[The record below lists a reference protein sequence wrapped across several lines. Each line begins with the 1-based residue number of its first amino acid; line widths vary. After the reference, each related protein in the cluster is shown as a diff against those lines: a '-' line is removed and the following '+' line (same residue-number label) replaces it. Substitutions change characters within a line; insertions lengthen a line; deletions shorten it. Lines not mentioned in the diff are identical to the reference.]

1 MNILDIKKKSQACV
15 LESIVHKLETQFDVI
30 EESLIDYRQ
39 KNKIEPEIIYN
50 EEKNETHVK
59 LKVDNKKWE
68 RVFQGNENLQ
78 IDFSDEDIIFLATKI
93 HKINKFT
100 LRIITEQEKYDTIIM
115 LSKLTDRFFI
125 RTLKKGGKKHEV

>member
-1 MNILDIKKKSQACV
+1 MNILDIKKKSQAFV

-39 KNKIEPEIIYN
+39 ENKIEPEIIYN
-50 EEKNETHVK
+50 EEKNETYVK

-68 RVFQGNENLQ
+68 RVFQGSENLQ

-93 HKINKFT
+93 HKINRFT

>member
-15 LESIVHKLETQFDVI
+15 LESIVHKLETQFDLI

>member
-1 MNILDIKKKSQACV
+1 MDLLDIKKKSQACV
-15 LESIVHKLETQFDVI
+15 LESIVHKLETQFDAI

-39 KNKIEPEIIYN
+39 KNKIEPEIIYS
-50 EEKNETHVK
+50 EEKNETYVK

>member
-1 MNILDIKKKSQACV
+1 MDLLDTKKKSQACI
-15 LESIVHKLETQFDVI
+15 LESIVHKLETQFDAI

-39 KNKIEPEIIYN
+39 KNKIEPEITYN

-68 RVFQGNENLQ
+68 RIFQGNENLQ

-100 LRIITEQEKYDTIIM
+100 LKIITEQEKYDTIIM

>member
-15 LESIVHKLETQFDVI
+15 LESIVHKLETQFDAI

-39 KNKIEPEIIYN
+39 ENKIEPEIIYN
-50 EEKNETHVK
+50 EEKNETYVK

-68 RVFQGNENLQ
+68 RVFQGSENLQ

-93 HKINKFT
+93 HKINRFT
-100 LRIITEQEKYDTIIM
+100 LRIITEQEEYDTIIM

>member
-30 EESLIDYRQ
+30 EKSLIDYRQ

-50 EEKNETHVK
+50 EEKNETYVK

-68 RVFQGNENLQ
+68 RVFQGSENLQ

>member
-1 MNILDIKKKSQACV
+1 MDLLDIKKKSQACV

>member
-39 KNKIEPEIIYN
+39 KNKIEPEIIYS
-50 EEKNETHVK
+50 EEKNETYVK

>member
-1 MNILDIKKKSQACV
+1 MNILEIKKKSQACV

-100 LRIITEQEKYDTIIM
+100 LRIIAKQKKYDTIIM

>member
-1 MNILDIKKKSQACV
+1 MNILEIKKKSQACV

>member
-50 EEKNETHVK
+50 EEKNETYVK

-68 RVFQGNENLQ
+68 RVFQGSENLQ

>member
-1 MNILDIKKKSQACV
+1 MNMLDIKKKSQACV

-39 KNKIEPEIIYN
+39 KNKIEPEITYN
-50 EEKNETHVK
+50 EEKNETYVK
-59 LKVDNKKWE
+59 LQVDNKKWE
-68 RVFQGNENLQ
+68 RVFKGNENLQ
-78 IDFSDEDIIFLATKI
+78 IDFSDEDVIFLATKI

>member
-15 LESIVHKLETQFDVI
+15 LESIVHKLETQFDTI
-30 EESLIDYRQ
+30 EESLTDYGQ

-50 EEKNETHVK
+50 EEKNETYVK

-68 RVFQGNENLQ
+68 RVFQGSENLQ

>member
-39 KNKIEPEIIYN
+39 KNKIEPEITYN
-50 EEKNETHVK
+50 EEKNETYVK

-78 IDFSDEDIIFLATKI
+78 IDFSDEDVIFLATKI

>member
-1 MNILDIKKKSQACV
+1 MNILDIKKKSQDCV
-15 LESIVHKLETQFDVI
+15 LESIVHKLETQFDAI

-50 EEKNETHVK
+50 EEKNETYVK

-68 RVFQGNENLQ
+68 RVFQGSENLQ

>member
-1 MNILDIKKKSQACV
+1 MDLLDIKKKSQACV
-15 LESIVHKLETQFDVI
+15 LESIVQKLETQFDAI

>member
-39 KNKIEPEIIYN
+39 KNKIEPEIIYS
-50 EEKNETHVK
+50 EEKNETYVK

-78 IDFSDEDIIFLATKI
+78 IDFSDEDIIFLETKI

>member
-39 KNKIEPEIIYN
+39 KNKIEPEIVYN

>member
-78 IDFSDEDIIFLATKI
+78 IDFSDEDIIFLETKI

>member
-1 MNILDIKKKSQACV
+1 MNILEIKKKSQACV

-39 KNKIEPEIIYN
+39 KNKIEPEITYN
-50 EEKNETHVK
+50 EEKNETYVK

-78 IDFSDEDIIFLATKI
+78 IDFSDEDVIFLATKI

>member
-68 RVFQGNENLQ
+68 RVFQGNENLS

>member
-15 LESIVHKLETQFDVI
+15 LESIVHKLETQFDAI

-50 EEKNETHVK
+50 EEKNETYVK

-68 RVFQGNENLQ
+68 RVFQGSENLQ

>member
-15 LESIVHKLETQFDVI
+15 LESIVHKLETQFDAI

-50 EEKNETHVK
+50 EEKNETYVK

-68 RVFQGNENLQ
+68 RVFQGSENLQ

-125 RTLKKGGKKHEV
+125 RTLKKGW

>member
-78 IDFSDEDIIFLATKI
+78 IDFSDEDVIFLATKI